1 MIHAPV
7 YSRTWCGRPSDILFL
22 YFRIIM
28 NDNYSPSSENPLASS
43 AQFVKGVGP
52 QRYEKL
58 LKLGLVT
65 VGDLLF
71 YLPRAYESL
80 TNRLR
85 IADLKANDEPQTILG
100 EVVEIEGRTTH
111 SGKDLVSIVIS
122 DGGAVVLEA
131 TFFNQPF
138 VANKLRYGM
147 LVACTGKPRHYRG
160 HWQMN
165 NPRLRPVEQAVLQDE
180 SSSVLP
186 LYSLTEG
193 LHADAMRRIQRE
205 IVERYAPAVRE
216 IVPATLISRHQL
228 PRIAEALLAVHLP
241 KSLED
246 AERGRRRLAYDEL
259 LVLQVA
265 LCLQRR
271 DQQVQGKATPLLR
284 SKLID
289 ERIRR
294 LLPFDL
300 TKGQDF
306 VIHQICEDMAKDRP
320 MRRLLQADVGAGK
333 TAVAVYAML
342 VAVANKHQA
351 ALMAPTEV
359 LARQH
364 WRTLTRYLAHSK
376 VKMEFL
382 VGGISETDR
391 RIALGEI
398 KRGQTD
404 LVVGTQALIQSDLE
418 FSNLGLVV
426 IDEQHRF
433 GVHQR
438 ATIRHKGLDPHY
450 LVMTATPIPRTIALT
465 VFGDLD
471 ISVIR
476 ELPPGRKPVRTS
488 WIPEEKRTELMQ
500 HLGEQMKLGRQ
511 LYVVCPMVEESAD
524 NDLKGAIDT
533 AKLLKDGPFSE
544 FRVGILHGRMDDT
557 SKDEVM
563 SKFRSK
569 EIDCLVATTVIEV
582 GVDIPNATMMMIEH
596 AERFGMSQLHQL
608 RGRVSRGPVAGECF
622 LFASAASP
630 ESKDRLKYFCK
641 TTDGFLL
648 AEKDLEL
655 RGMGEFFGTRQ
666 HGAGELKVAHPV
678 RDAELLQLAR
688 QDALELV
695 HRDPGLQ
702 LAEHAGIRSA
712 VLARYGSMLT
722 LASIG

>member
-1 MIHAPV
+1 M
-7 YSRTWCGRPSDILFL
+7 TETF
-22 YFRIIM
+22 
-28 NDNYSPSSENPLASS
+28 SPSSENPLASS

-65 VGDLLF
+65 VGDLLY
-71 YLPRAYESL
+71 YLPRAYEAL

-85 IADLKANDEPQTILG
+85 IADLKANDEPQTIIG

-111 SGKDLVSIVIS
+111 SGKDLVSIVLS
-122 DGGAVVLEA
+122 DGDPVVLEA

-138 VANKLRYGM
+138 VANRLRYGM
-147 LVACTGKPRHYRG
+147 VVACTGKPRHYRG

-165 NPRLRPVEQAVLQDE
+165 NPRIRPVEEAVQKDE
-180 SSSVLP
+180 NSTVLP

-205 IVERYAPAVRE
+205 IVERYATTVRD
-216 IVPATLISRHQL
+216 IVPSPYVSRHAL
-228 PRIAEALLAVHLP
+228 PRLIDAFHAVHLP
-241 KSLED
+241 KSMPD
-246 AERGRRRLAYDEL
+246 AEHGRRRLAYDEL
-259 LVLQVA
+259 LVLQIA
-265 LCLQRR
+265 LGLQRR
-271 DQQVQGKATPLLR
+271 DQQVQSKATPLLR
-284 SKLID
+284 TKLID
-289 ERIRR
+289 ERIRK

-300 TKGQDF
+300 TKGQDK
-306 VIHQICEDMAKDRP
+306 VINQICEDMAADRP

-364 WRTLTRYLAHSK
+364 WRVLNRYLANSK

-398 KRGQTD
+398 KRGQVD
-404 LVVGTQALIQSDLE
+404 LVVGTQALIQSDIE
-418 FSNLGLVV
+418 FANLGLVV

-433 GVHQR
+433 GVMQR
-438 ATIRHKGLDPHY
+438 ANIRHKGLDPHY

-471 ISVIR
+471 IAVIR
-476 ELPPGRKPVRTS
+476 ELPPGRKPVRTK
-488 WIPEEKRTELMQ
+488 WIAEEDRQELYE
-500 HLGEQMKLGRQ
+500 HLSKQMKSGRQ

-533 AKLLKDGPFSE
+533 ARLLQDGPF
-544 FRVGILHGRMDDT
+544 RGLRIGILHGRLDDR
-557 SKDEVM
+557 SKDQVM
-563 SKFRSK
+563 LQFQNK
-569 EIDCLVATTVIEV
+569 ELDCLVATTVIEV
-582 GVDIPNATMMMIEH
+582 GVDVANATMMLIEH
-596 AERFGMSQLHQL
+596 AERFGLSQLHQL
-608 RGRVSRGPVAGECF
+608 RGRVSRGPVAGECH
-622 LFASAASP
+622 LFATASTP
-630 ESKDRLKYFCK
+630 EAKDRLKYFCK

-666 HGAGELKVAHPV
+666 HGAGELKIAHPV
-678 RDAELLQLAR
+678 RDAELLDLAR
-688 QDALELV
+688 HDALELIQK
-695 HRDPGLQ
+695 DPGLQ
-702 LAEHAGIRSA
+702 APEHAGLRAA
-712 VLARYGSMLT
+712 VLARYGKLMP
-722 LASIG
+722 LAGIG

>member
-1 MIHAPV
+1 MAD
-7 YSRTWCGRPSDILFL
+7 TF
-22 YFRIIM
+22 
-28 NDNYSPSSENPLASS
+28 SPSTENPLASS

-52 QRYEKL
+52 TRYEKL
-58 LKLGLVT
+58 LKLGLIS
-65 VGDLLF
+65 VGDLLY
-71 YLPRAYESL
+71 YLPRGYEAL

-85 IADLKANDEPQTILG
+85 IDDLKANDEPQTIIG
-100 EVVEIEGRTTH
+100 EVVEIEGKTTH
-111 SGKDLVSIVIS
+111 TGKDMVSIVIS
-122 DGGAVVLEA
+122 DGGNVVLEA
-131 TFFNQPF
+131 VYFNQPF
-138 VANKLRYGM
+138 VSNKLRYGM

-165 NPRLRPVEQAVLQDE
+165 NPRLTPVEKAVQQDE
-180 SSSVLP
+180 DSTVLP

-193 LHADAMRRIQRE
+193 LHAEAMRRIQRE
-205 IVERYAPAVRE
+205 IVERYAVAIRD
-216 IVPATLISRHQL
+216 IVPAPLVTRHNLQ
-228 PRIAEALLAVHLP
+228 RIADAMHSVHLP
-241 KSLED
+241 KTLEE

-284 SKLID
+284 SKLVD
-289 ERIRR
+289 ERIRK

-300 TKGQDF
+300 TKGQDR
-306 VIHQICEDMAKDRP
+306 VIHQICDDLAKDRP

-342 VAVANKHQA
+342 VAVANKHQT

-364 WRTLTRYLAHSK
+364 WRTLNRYLAHSK

-382 VGGISETDR
+382 VGGISSTDR

-398 KRGQTD
+398 KRGQID
-404 LVVGTQALIQSDLE
+404 LVVGTQALIQNDIE
-418 FSNLGLVV
+418 FANLGLVV

-433 GVHQR
+433 GVQQR

-450 LVMTATPIPRTIALT
+450 LVMTATPIPRTIGLT

-476 ELPPGRKPVRTS
+476 ELPPGRKSVRTK
-488 WIPEEKRTELMQ
+488 WTPEEERADLMQ
-500 HLGEQMKLGRQ
+500 HLSQEMKKGRQ

-533 AKLLKDGPFSE
+533 AKLLKDGPFQE
-544 FRVGILHGRMDDT
+544 LRVGILHGRLDDRT
-557 SKDEVM
+557 KDEVM
-563 SKFRSK
+563 MQFQNK
-569 EIDCLVATTVIEV
+569 ELDCLVSTTVIEV
-582 GVDIPNATMMMIEH
+582 GVDIANATMMVIEH

-608 RGRVSRGPVAGECF
+608 RGRVSRGPVAGECY
-622 LFASAASP
+622 LFAATATP
-630 ESKDRLKYFCK
+630 EAKDRLKFFCK
-641 TTDGFLL
+641 TADGFLL

-666 HGAGELKVAHPV
+666 HGIGELKIAHPV
-678 RDAELLQLAR
+678 RDAELLDLAR
-688 QDALELV
+688 HDAMELIQ
-695 HRDPGLQ
+695 RDPGLQ
-702 LAEHAGIRSA
+702 APEHAGIRAS
-712 VLARYGSMLT
+712 VLAKYGKVLS
-722 LASIG
+722 LAGIG